1 MGIFKKFKF
10 VARMMADPEVDELY
24 RSLKEGRLRPASEPA
39 MQWWLREA
47 AFLHAHSLEKA
58 VEAGM
63 KVGED
68 PRVEPCVLFMG
79 AKLITIGDQ
88 FTCSFGATFRAVAEK
103 IVIGNK
109 VNVGPLAAV
118 IGADHGTE
126 PGAPMREQPHKS
138 AEVVIGDDVWIGA
151 GAVVLPGVRVGSGSI
166 VAAGSV
172 VKDDVPEMAIVA
184 GVPAV
189 KIKDR

>member
-1 MGIFKKFKF
+1 MGIFDKFKF

-24 RSLKEGRLRPASEPA
+24 RELKEGRLKLASEPA

-63 KVGED
+63 KVGKD
-68 PRVEPCVLFMG
+68 PEVEPCVIFMG
-79 AKLITIGDQ
+79 AKLITVGDH
-88 FTCSFGATFRAVAEK
+88 FTCSFGATFRAVDEK

-118 IGADHGTE
+118 IGADHGTG
-126 PGAPMREQPHKS
+126 PGTPMQDQPHRS

-151 GAVVLPGVRVGSGSI
+151 GSIVLPGVRIGSGA
-166 VAAGSV
+166 VVGAGSV